1 MDRRLDPCL
10 TYRGS
15 IMNWWPQLI
24 SSVFSYGNFWKGIL
38 CGAVLILVLRIVN
51 RDAENANHRAVRFC
65 LALLFIR
72 FAFPVTFPWEIS
84 VYSTFLGNITA
95 PFRNIVSWGG
105 MASVLDV
112 LLMVWLIGTVV
123 SGIALLRRI
132 LLFYRALKYHYVAA
146 RSGKYKSVFSWM
158 DRKFGAAY
166 RIAVL
171 PGTSTSAIC
180 GIRMPVL
187 IIPSRWNCSEEEWN
201 LILEHEAAHFMRRHT
216 WITMLLAA
224 FSVTQWWNPMAK
236 LVWKDFNYLMEIDAD
251 DRALRHRAYFQKLE
265 YASLLVKSEKRLMH
279 EKREDTEFENPA
291 AVSFLSRESLL
302 GARVKNITRVRRK
315 ESVKQR
321 LGKLLLHTGM
331 LVFALSMYAV
341 TIEPDYLPEMMLKQK
356 ETETAEK
363 MITSDNSYVVKS
375 GEGYE
380 LYVDGS
386 LFYTFDSRQE
396 IPEEFRA
403 LPQKSNIH

>member
-1 MDRRLDPCL
+1 
-10 TYRGS
+10 
-15 IMNWWPQLI
+15 
-24 SSVFSYGNFWKGIL
+24 
-38 CGAVLILVLRIVN
+38 
-51 RDAENANHRAVRFC
+51 
-65 LALLFIR
+65 
-72 FAFPVTFPWEIS
+72 
-84 VYSTFLGNITA
+84 
-95 PFRNIVSWGG
+95 
-105 MASVLDV
+105 
-112 LLMVWLIGTVV
+112 
-123 SGIALLRRI
+123 
-132 LLFYRALKYHYVAA
+132 
-146 RSGKYKSVFSWM
+146 
-158 DRKFGAAY
+158 
-166 RIAVL
+166 
-171 PGTSTSAIC
+171 
-180 GIRMPVL
+180 
-187 IIPSRWNCSEEEWN
+187 
-201 LILEHEAAHFMRRHT
+201 
-216 WITMLLAA
+216 
-224 FSVTQWWNPMAK
+224 
-236 LVWKDFNYLMEIDAD
+236 
-251 DRALRHRAYFQKLE
+251 
-265 YASLLVKSEKRLMH
+265 MH